1 MPGSTITHG
10 LPSAPI
16 AASGLDFSTPY
27 AAKNPAR
34 ASSASGA
41 AVKPQR
47 ASSTADSALRAA
59 QPVCNGFVIVPKLR
73 RTPLAIELAM
83 PKNLTELS

>member
-1 MPGSTITHG
+1 M
-10 LPSAPI
+10 
-16 AASGLDFSTPY
+16 
-27 AAKNPAR
+27 
-34 ASSASGA
+34 
-41 AVKPQR
+41 KPQR

-83 PKNLTELS
+83 PNATRVVAASRRCSRASAATAEKMPSVPVP